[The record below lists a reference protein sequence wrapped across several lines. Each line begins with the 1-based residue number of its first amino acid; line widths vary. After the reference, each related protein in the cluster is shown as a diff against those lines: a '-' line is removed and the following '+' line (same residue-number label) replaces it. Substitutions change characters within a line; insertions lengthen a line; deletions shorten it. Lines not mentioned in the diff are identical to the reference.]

1 MSCVGNTKL
10 YRIGE
15 LARLAG
21 VSPRT
26 IDYYTRLGLIQPEQR
41 STSNYRYYS
50 QEALIRLQRIVE
62 MKQGK
67 FTLDEIKRCFDR
79 VDQIRDSEMVAERLT
94 ALQVHLKQLEQ
105 EAKELRPMIE
115 KLKPGQVRNLMKS
128 LTPQSVACIEALLM
142 LLGKEPPVF

>member
-41 STSNYRYYS
+41 SNSNYRYYS
-50 QEALIRLQRIVE
+50 HDALIRLQRIIE
-62 MKQGK
+62 MKRGK

-79 VDQIRDSEMVAERLT
+79 LDQIGDHDVVAERL
-94 ALQVHLKQLEQ
+94 ASLQVHLQQLEQ